1 MHLSFMT
8 NTVIEVRLIL
18 TPNFPKE
25 SLILMISG
33 VVSKPACQV
42 EEEGTSQKD
51 WRTLLWHLV

>member
-1 MHLSFMT
+1 MYLSFMT

-33 VVSKPACQV
+33 VVSKPARQV
-42 EEEGTSQKD
+42 AEDGEAEGEAEEEGG
-51 WRTLLWHLV
+51 R